1 MNLLIKK
8 QVELNELM
16 HLKYIAKQ
24 NKLYSWFLNMKDI
37 DIKSVIIDLELREN
51 LLREEIKSLSS

>member
-37 DIKSVIIDLELREN
+37 DIKSIIVDLELREN

>member
-8 QVELNELM
+8 QVELNELI

-37 DIKSVIIDLELREN
+37 DIKSIIVDLELREN

>member
-8 QVELNELM
+8 QVELNELI